1 MSAADEYNFSHF
13 DVARDEAAFAG
24 FLDTVHVGERAPNAA
39 VEDLATGEMI
49 ELRSLWR
56 RNMAIVEFGSFT

>member
-1 MSAADEYNFSHF
+1 MDPYNFANF
-13 DVARDEAAFAG
+13 DPTRDEEAFSG
-24 FLDTVHVGERAPNAA
+24 FLDRLHVGERAPNAT
-39 VEDLATGEMI
+39 VEDLATGEAA